1 MTTPPRTLPRPS
13 LRALLRDRRGV
24 AMLEF
29 ALGLPLLLG
38 VGLYATETAN
48 LALTTMRINQIAQN
62 LADNASRVGDMNSDS
77 IKQLRE
83 IDINDVLTATRLQ
96 GDRFE
101 LTTRGRITISSL
113 EQNSD
118 GVQYLHWQRCI
129 GLKSG
134 PDYDSSYDRTHGT
147 MDRDDGIG
155 TGSQNAGVKMPNGMG
170 DQDPKVQSPAGSGVM
185 YIEVNY
191 EYRPVVGTAWLPS
204 GSARI
209 HATAAFVVRDRRNF
223 DQIYNPD
230 PAAPRYYC
238 DAYSAT

>member
-1 MTTPPRTLPRPS
+1 M
-13 LRALLRDRRGV
+13 AL
-24 AMLEF
+24 LEF
-29 ALGLPLLLG
+29 ALGLPLVLA
-38 VGLYATETAN
+38 VGLYAVETAN
-48 LALTTMRINQIAQN
+48 LALTNMRVHQIAQN

-96 GDRFE
+96 GERID
-101 LTTRGRITISSL
+101 LTTRGRVTISSL
-113 EQNSD
+113 EQGWK

-129 GLKSG
+129 GLMRG
-134 PDYDSSYDRTHGT
+134 PDYDSSYDRTYGT

-155 TGSQNAGVKMPNGMG
+155 TNWWNGGVNMPNGMG
-170 DQDPKVQSPAGSGVM
+170 DQDPKVQSPVGSGVM

-191 EYRPVVGTAWLPS
+191 EYRPIVGTAWLPG

-209 HATAAFVVRDRRNF
+209 HATAAFVIRDRRNF
-223 DQIYNPD
+223 DQIYNPE

>member
-1 MTTPPRTLPRPS
+1 MTLTTS
-13 LRALLRDRRGV
+13 VLRSFAGSCRDRRGV
-24 AMLEF
+24 ALLEF
-29 ALGLPLLLG
+29 ALGLPLVLA
-38 VGLYATETAN
+38 VGLYAIETAN
-48 LALTTMRINQIAQN
+48 LALTNMRVNQIAQN

-96 GDRFE
+96 GERID
-101 LTTRGRITISSL
+101 LTTRGRVTISSL
-113 EQNSD
+113 EQDSQ

-129 GLKSG
+129 GLKRG
-134 PDYDSSYDRTHGT
+134 PDYDSNYDRTYGT
-147 MDRDDGIG
+147 MDRDDGLG
-155 TGSQNAGVKMPNGMG
+155 TNWWNGGVKMPNGMG
-170 DQDPKVQSPAGSGVM
+170 DHDPKVQSPVGSGVM

-191 EYRPVVGTAWLPS
+191 DYRPIVGTAWLPG

-223 DQIYNPD
+223 DQIHNPD